1 MRRADPEVLA
11 EVLRAAEG
19 IAVPTRDEEERLSS
33 VAERVLGAVR
43 SSFSGV
49 EGYLGASVEGS
60 AAKGTWVRSRPEV
73 DVFVMF
79 SPEIPGERLEE
90 LVVTRGI
97 AALESVGASWRL
109 RYAEHPYVEGFLSG
123 VGVNVVG
130 CYEVERGR
138 WISAVDRT
146 PYHTAYVSSRLDERL
161 RREVRL
167 AKAFAMG
174 IGVYGAEIKVG
185 GFSGYLME
193 LLVLRSGGFI
203 ELLEDASR
211 WRPPKVIEMTGELS
225 EERALVLFQNS
236 PLIVTDP
243 VDPRRN
249 VASAVTLTKLSE
261 FVLAA
266 KLFLA
271 RPSLDF
277 FAPPRPRRPEAW
289 REVIAIR
296 FDRPQ
301 GLPVDTLWGEAL
313 KFARSVASSLSR
325 EGFEVRRWAVEGTED
340 SVLVLLELDRLELPT
355 FALREGP
362 PVWLENA
369 LDFIERHASD
379 PLTAAGPW
387 VDGERL
393 YVLKRRE
400 ARGAVELTRR
410 WLEGRSVSVPRDL
423 DGPLRRAEVVALD
436 RDAAN
441 RLDSMGFGQFIDSFL
456 DGRPPFLRAR

>member
-1 MRRADPEVLA
+1 MRRASPEVLA

-19 IAVPTRDEEERLSS
+19 IAVPTREEEERLSS

-73 DVFVMF
+73 DVFVRF
-79 SPEIPGERLEE
+79 SPDVPKEGLEE
-90 LVVTRGI
+90 LVVRRGI

-109 RYAEHPYVEGFLSG
+109 RYAEHPYVEGFLSD

-130 CYEVERGR
+130 CYEVQKGR

-146 PYHTAYVSSRLDERL
+146 PYHTAYVASRVDGRL
-161 RREVRL
+161 RREIRL

-174 IGVYGAEIKVG
+174 TGVYGAELKVG

-193 LLVLRSGGFI
+193 LLVLRSAGFVK
-203 ELLEDASR
+203 LLEDASG
-211 WRPPKVIEMTGELS
+211 WRPPKVIEMTGELG
-225 EERALVLFQNS
+225 EERALALFQNS
-236 PLIVTDP
+236 PLVVTDP

-271 RPSLDF
+271 RPSLEF
-277 FAPPRPRRPEAW
+277 FAPPGPKRPEAW
-289 REVIAIR
+289 REVMAVR

-313 KFARSVASSLSR
+313 KFARSVASRLSR
-325 EGFEVRRWAVEGTED
+325 EGFEVRRWAVEGTDD
-340 SVLVLLELDRLELPT
+340 SVLVLFELDSLELPA

-362 PVWLENA
+362 PVWLENVF
-369 LDFIERHASD
+369 DFIERHSSD

-400 ARGAVELTRR
+400 VRGAVELTKR
-410 WLEGRSVSVPRDL
+410 WLDVKSVSVPRDL
-423 DGPLRRAEVVALD
+423 EGPLRRAEVVALD
-436 RDAAN
+436 REAAM
-441 RLDSMGFGQFIDSFL
+441 RLGLMGFGQFVDSFL
-456 DGRPPFLRAR
+456 DGRPPFLRAA